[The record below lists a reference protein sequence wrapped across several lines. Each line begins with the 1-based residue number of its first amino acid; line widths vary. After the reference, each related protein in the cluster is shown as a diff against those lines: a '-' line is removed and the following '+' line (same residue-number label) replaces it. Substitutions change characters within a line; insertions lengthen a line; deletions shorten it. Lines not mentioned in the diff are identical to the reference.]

1 MMKRKLRIVPTVI
14 FFVVSIA
21 IIVLVAMLIY
31 GAYVAIR
38 NYRENA
44 SLPVEYSEII
54 EAVSKDEGVT
64 ESIIYAVIYT
74 ESSFDAEAK
83 SSAGAIGLMQLL
95 PSTAEWLC
103 EIDGAEYDEAK
114 LTDPEFSIK
123 YGTKYLKILY
133 DRYKNW
139 DAAHAAYHAGFSRV
153 DSWLEDGIAKYNEDG
168 QLVGIPIESTEQY
181 VNKIRET
188 RERYYK
194 RLEELKN
201 EN

>member
-1 MMKRKLRIVPTVI
+1 
-14 FFVVSIA
+14 
-21 IIVLVAMLIY
+21 MLIY
-31 GAYVAIR
+31 GAIVAIR
-38 NYRENA
+38 NYIEEA

-54 EAVSKDEGVT
+54 EAVSKEEGVT

-74 ESSFDAEAK
+74 ESKFDKDSK
-83 SSAGAIGLMQLL
+83 SSAGAVGLMQLL

-103 EIDGAEYDEAK
+103 QTEGAEYDESM

-153 DSWLEDGIAKYNEDG
+153 DSWLKEGTAKYNEDG

-194 RLEELKN
+194 RLEEIKN
-201 EN
+201 EK